1 MKKLWKIGILFTSI
15 LVIALA
21 FPITVSAAPLEDDRT
36 VFGSSY
42 TLESGRI
49 LDGDLNVFGGVVNVE
64 EDAAVTGDMF
74 VLGGL
79 VNING
84 TIEGNL
90 TVLGGTVT
98 LGSDAVIEG
107 DLFAPGSYLD
117 QEEGAEVRG
126 DLVESWDVP
135 WSEEFDF
142 PFFFQPDIIRSPQ
155 TRLFSIVT
163 SIGRGIALT
172 LVLVALGALLLLAMP
187 KPVET
192 MTDALMKAPWH
203 ILGYGALTALVM
215 VVGGVLLSL
224 TICLIPV
231 VILAGLTFALAI
243 LAGWL
248 TLGYILGKKLA
259 QSVFKATWHP
269 VLSAAIGNLILYLL
283 SVGLN
288 LIPCLGSFIVFVAG
302 LFGLGMV
309 VVTLFGTRTY
319 PRDGS
324 QGIEEPILLNEADD
338 NTSQDAEGEQP
349 PED

>member
-172 LVLVALGALLLLAMP
+172 LVLVALGALLLLAIP

-203 ILGYGALTALVM
+203 ILGYGALTALDGCLDESAVAYPWLRCPDGSCDGGWRCPPLTNHLLDPGRDPGWIDLCLGDPGRM
-215 VVGGVLLSL
+215 VNPG
-224 TICLIPV
+224 
-231 VILAGLTFALAI
+231 
-243 LAGWL
+243 
-248 TLGYILGKKLA
+248 
-259 QSVFKATWHP
+259 
-269 VLSAAIGNLILYLL
+269 LYL
-283 SVGLN
+283 GQETCTEC
-288 LIPCLGSFIVFVAG
+288 I
-302 LFGLGMV
+302 
-309 VVTLFGTRTY
+309 
-319 PRDGS
+319 
-324 QGIEEPILLNEADD
+324 
-338 NTSQDAEGEQP
+338 
-349 PED
+349 